1 MNFNATHWRNNTSRH
16 ANKQDHPE
24 IEYKLAVDLACR
36 HAIIWPPQA
45 KIHLLAHQIPLRN
58 NKDRMKTL
66 MKDDNN
72 YVMLAELY
80 GQLLSIH
87 CLCSAPLAAST
98 ASLEA
103 HPKKRDSYKQK

>member
-1 MNFNATHWRNNTSRH
+1 
-16 ANKQDHPE
+16 
-24 IEYKLAVDLACR
+24 
-36 HAIIWPPQA
+36 
-45 KIHLLAHQIPLRN
+45 
-58 NKDRMKTL
+58 MKTL

-103 HPKKRDSYKQK
+103 HPKKRDSYKQKWQNF